1 MCNAGNRRHHTQK
14 DSDRIARGKIE
25 QKWEVNIKEPSFC
38 LEKCGKLKSSHRKR
52 GLLSSRSQTCGY
64 HVCHAARRHKCR
76 TESQASKKKNGR
88 RGNDT
93 YIQKIS
99 RHIQPKYVHPC
110 ERKTKLL
117 IFLCPSKVW
126 TTPRIGGQL
135 MGPAKTPES
144 SRVAAKDDW
153 LLGIVISIT
162 VVGPR

>member
-14 DSDRIARGKIE
+14 ESDRVARGKKE

-52 GLLSSRSQTCGY
+52 GLLSSRSQTRGY
-64 HVCHAARRHKCR
+64 HVCHAARRHKYR
-76 TESQASKKKNGR
+76 TESQASKKKKKR
-88 RGNDT
+88 RGKDT

-110 ERKTKLL
+110 ESKTKLL
-117 IFLCPSKVW
+117 IFLRPSEVW
-126 TTPRIGGQL
+126 TTPWIGGQL
-135 MGPAKTPES
+135 MGPAKPPES
-144 SRVAAKDDW
+144 SRVIAEDDW
-153 LLGIVISIT
+153 HLGIVISIM